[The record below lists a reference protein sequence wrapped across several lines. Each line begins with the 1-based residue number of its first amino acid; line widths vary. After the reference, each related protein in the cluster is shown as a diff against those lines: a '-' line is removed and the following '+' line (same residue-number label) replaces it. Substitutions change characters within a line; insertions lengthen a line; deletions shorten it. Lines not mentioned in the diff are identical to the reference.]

1 VVFRVS
7 ARSTG
12 WDQLTGLVFELHN
25 FKGCRR
31 FYEIHDAALSGTID
45 KAA

>member
-1 VVFRVS
+1 VS

-25 FKGCRR
+25 LKGCRR